1 MKGAIVFVA
10 AFLIFLVVT
19 LGYADLPP
27 GRAIYD
33 AVIGAETDYEVL
45 GISATLLICGVLN
58 GVVYGVIIWLIFWLA
73 TKVLSRGTKEVPPA
87 KPKK

>member
-1 MKGAIVFVA
+1 LRGAIVFVA

-27 GRAIYD
+27 AKAIYD

-45 GISATLLICGVLN
+45 GISATLLICAVFN
-58 GVVYGVIIWLIFWLA
+58 GVIYGVIIWLIFWLA
-73 TKVLSRGTKEVPPA
+73 TKFLSRGKKEVEPA

>member
-1 MKGAIVFVA
+1 MRGAIVFLA
-10 AFLIFLVVT
+10 AFLIFLVAT

-27 GRAIYD
+27 AKTIYD

-45 GISATLLICGVLN
+45 GMPATLLICAAIN
-58 GVVYGVIIWLIFWLA
+58 GVIYGVIIWLIFWLA
-73 TKVLSRGTKEVPPA
+73 TKFLSRGKKEAELA